1 MKPLVWVTLILLVSA
16 NFISNPTIILEEEE
30 SAIYAVGLSN
40 NSTAF
45 SFEGV
50 RGTTN
55 SIHSTEHATCM
66 IAEDYSLYCWGSG
79 RNSQANGFGNTTT
92 ATTPMKVNL
101 LNGTTYTSVIT
112 MNKHTCVLFTNQ
124 TVGCF
129 GLTDYGLGTGSLSL
143 NKNTTIVYPLGNR
156 QFEAISGSNGL
167 ICGFDSNSTIYCSGN
182 NERVNSGNQWHYR
195 LPGTTYTIVQNH
207 TFNVNGL
214 GEIHQL
220 YVGHHISCAV
230 NTNGELYC
238 WGKYYF
244 DCPTTVL
251 VCSNPQKISTPNNAT
266 VVQVAVDENAGG
278 NKAACFLFSNNS
290 VACAGDFQGSGAI
303 QSGYLYWRTLSSDAV
318 AIKTSYLTSCA
329 LLDNG
334 EVDCWGYYANRFGT
348 VNSGNNFQTTLSEP
362 SGGNFTAM
370 SMGGNSYA
378 FVCLTN
384 SSGIVMC
391 KGGVTSYY
399 SSVGQYSNGYY
410 YPEFPNE
417 VRYVSSQ
424 IDPDYDSLNNP
435 FDFCP
440 DGYSNWNYNSSL
452 DNDRDGCHDVNE
464 DIDDDNDGFSDFTE
478 NSCHSDSLNK
488 TSVPTDFD
496 SDGTCDSLDNDDD
509 NDGVTDVNDAFPNN
523 AYEQSD
529 SDNDGVGN
537 NADNDDDNDNW
548 LDSSDDFPLDPS
560 EWRDLDNDGTGD
572 NSDIDDDGDGW
583 NDTMEDQCGT
593 DRNQS
598 SSYPSDLD
606 GDYICDSVD
615 SDDDGDSY
623 LDVNDDFPNDAT
635 EWIDS
640 DNDGTG
646 DNADTDD
653 DNDGTI
659 DANDAFP
666 LNPNEDTDTDGD
678 GTGNNA
684 DSDDDNDG
692 TNDANDEFPLDASEV
707 SDNDGD
713 GVGDNADTDDDND
726 GWSDADEN
734 SCVSDPLSSSI
745 TPMDFD
751 NDGICDQ
758 MDVDDD
764 NDGWT
769 DMAENNCSSNPRS
782 AASIPNDA
790 EGDGICDAD
799 DLDDDNDGFEDD
811 EDAFP
816 NDNSE
821 WYDTDGDGIGN
832 NEDTDDD
839 GDGWT
844 DSQEYACGTNQT
856 LAASVPS
863 DIDTDGLCAA
873 LDQDDDGDGW
883 FDFVEINCQSDANNS
898 QVVPLDTDG
907 DSLCD
912 VLDDD
917 DDDDGWNDTTEL
929 NCQTNPLNRT
939 SLPLDT
945 DSDMICD
952 LLDDDDDNDGTLDS
966 EDQAPLDPT
975 DTRDLDGDSIG
986 DASDDDIDGD
996 GFTNA
1001 DETSC
1006 ESNPSDA
1013 NSIPIDTDGD
1023 GVCDEVDALPEE
1035 SLDWLDSDGDG
1046 VGDNQD
1052 AFPSLSSEQ
1061 YDYDNDGTGNNVD
1074 FDDDGDG
1081 ISDSLDQCQES
1092 ETGFISNPG
1101 SDYDSDG
1108 CSNEEDM
1115 DDDNDGIEDTSDTC
1129 PTSQLI
1135 GAMNNSVDA
1144 DGDGCDDMLEDDDQ
1158 DNDGVLNVDDSCE
1171 DTLKGRTV
1179 DVFGCDL
1186 DTDND
1191 LIPDDLDDCDNTTV
1205 LSEVNQFGCYDDD
1218 DSDGVPNFLDA
1229 FISNPNESIDSDA
1242 DGVGDNSDAF
1252 PLNSNETTDTDND
1265 GVGDNTDQ
1273 CPNGEIKNN
1282 GLAGCSEVKTDEAS
1296 SFGAAVG
1303 GGSVG
1308 GLVGVLFGAL
1318 GMVFFMR
1325 RNENPLLIEKET
1337 PSIAEAVAEP
1347 EIVAQTIVP
1356 TGPSIDAI
1364 PNNTDEHGFE
1374 WIQHNSENYYR
1385 KADSNDEWL
1394 MFQN

>member
-1 MKPLVWVTLILLVSA
+1 MVM
-16 NFISNPTIILEEEE
+16 IILFSISFHYDNLVELEHKEETKN
-30 SAIYAVGLSN
+30 IVGLQQN
-40 NSTAF
+40 NSTA
-45 SFEGV
+45 SMEGMV
-50 RGTTN
+50 GGTN
-55 SIHSTEHATCM
+55 SMNSESTRSCF
-66 IAEDYSLYCWGSG
+66 IADDYSLYCWGGSG
-79 RNSQANGFGNTTT
+79 GNPANGFGNNT
-92 ATTPMKVNL
+92 AASFPMKVNL
-101 LNGTTYTSVIT
+101 LNGTTFSSVVT
-112 MNKHTCVLFTNQ
+112 LDMHTCVHFTNG

-129 GLTDYGLGTGSLSL
+129 GYSNYGLGTGT
-143 NKNTTIVYPLGNR
+143 NTLVQSDNIVYPFG
-156 QFEAISGSNGL
+156 QTFMKTISGSDDM
-167 ICGFDSNSTIYCSGN
+167 ICGISNSSIVHCSGDNKRNNRGGNLGYVYRVPGHTALTVSNSTLNLNIGELHQIYVGTSITCVINIYGETYCWGIYYLECPNLVQNCYTPRKMTLPSNSTVVQIVLDELSG
-182 NERVNSGNQWHYR
+182 NSGNKAGCLLFENGSVGCLADFQS
-195 LPGTTYTIVQNH
+195 GNAVQSD
-207 TFNVNGL
+207 GL
-214 GEIHQL
+214 YWKSLSG
-220 YVGHHISCAV
+220 
-230 NTNGELYC
+230 
-238 WGKYYF
+238 
-244 DCPTTVL
+244 
-251 VCSNPQKISTPNNAT
+251 NAT
-266 VVQVAVDENAGG
+266 
-278 NKAACFLFSNNS
+278 S
-290 VACAGDFQGSGAI
+290 
-303 QSGYLYWRTLSSDAV
+303 LSM
-318 AIKTSYLTSCA
+318 SYLTACA
-329 LLDNG
+329 LLDDG
-334 EVDCWGYYANRFGT
+334 TVECWGYYSNTFGST
-348 VNSGNNFQTTLSEP
+348 STTYGISSMSLSGNDE
-362 SGGNFTAM
+362 FTAI
-370 SMGGNSYA
+370 SMGGNNYA
-378 FVCLTN
+378 FACMSN
-384 SSGIVMC
+384 STRSVSC
-391 KGGVTSYY
+391 KGGSPSHNSGGFGGT
-399 SSVGQYSNGYY
+399 YSNGFYQISTPGDNTY
-410 YPEFPNE
+410 I
-417 VRYVSSQ
+417 SSN
-424 IDPDYDSLNNP
+424 IDSDNDLLDLP

-440 DGYSNWNYNSSL
+440 EGYSNWNYNTNL
-452 DNDRDGCHDVNE
+452 DNDNDGCHDALE
-464 DIDDDNDGFSDFTE
+464 DLDDDNDGYSDYTE
-478 NSCHSDSLNK
+478 NNCLSDSLNRS
-488 TSVPTDFD
+488 SVPADFD
-496 SDGTCDSLDNDDD
+496 NDGTCDNQDNDDD
-509 NDGVTDVNDAFPNN
+509 NDGTNDSSDAFPFN

-529 SDNDGVGN
+529 TDNDGIGN

-548 LDSSDDFPLDPS
+548 LDGADDFPLDPN

-572 NSDIDDDGDGW
+572 NADIDDDGDGW

-598 SSYPSDLD
+598 SSYPSDID

-653 DNDGTI
+653 DNDGTN

-684 DSDDDNDG
+684 DADDDNDG

-713 GVGDNADTDDDND
+713 GIGDNADTDDDND
-726 GWSDADEN
+726 GWSDSDEN

-751 NDGICDQ
+751 SDGICDQ

-782 AASIPNDA
+782 AASVPNDA

-799 DLDDDNDGFEDD
+799 DPDDDNDGIEDTA
-811 EDAFP
+811 DAFP

-821 WYDTDGDGIGN
+821 WYDTYDDGIGN

-863 DIDTDGLCAA
+863 DIDGDGLCAA

-883 FDFVEINCQSDANNS
+883 FDFVEVNCQSDANNS

-912 VLDDD
+912 VLDEDD
-917 DDDDGWNDTTEL
+917 DGDGWNDTTEL
-929 NCQTNPLNRT
+929 NCQTDPLNRT
-939 SLPLDT
+939 SLPLDA

-975 DTRDLDGDSIG
+975 DTRDLDGDGIG

-1006 ESNPSDA
+1006 GSNPSDA
-1013 NSIPIDTDGD
+1013 NSIPIDSDGD
-1023 GVCDEVDALPEE
+1023 GVCDEVDALPED

-1052 AFPSLSSEQ
+1052 AFPSLPSEQ

-1092 ETGFISNPG
+1092 QSGFVSNPG
-1101 SDYDSDG
+1101 SDYDGDG
-1108 CSNEEDM
+1108 CSNGEDM
-1115 DDDNDGIEDTSDTC
+1115 DDDNDGIDDDSDTC
-1129 PTSQLI
+1129 PTSQVI
-1135 GAMNNSVDA
+1135 GVMNNSVDV
-1144 DGDGCDDMLEDDDQ
+1144 DGDGCHDLLEDNDQ
-1158 DNDGVLNVDDSCE
+1158 DNDGVLNVDDTCE
-1171 DTLKGRTV
+1171 NTQKGRTV
-1179 DVFGCDL
+1179 DAFGCDL

-1191 LIPDDLDDCDNTTV
+1191 LIPDDLDDCENTTV

-1229 FISNPNESIDSDA
+1229 FVSNPNESIDT
-1242 DGVGDNSDAF
+1242 DGDGIGDNSDAF
-1252 PLNSNETTDTDND
+1252 PLNANETTDTDND

-1273 CPNGEIKNN
+1273 CPNGEVKNN
-1282 GLAGCSEVKTDEAS
+1282 GLAGCSEVKADDAS

-1308 GLVGVLFGAL
+1308 GLVGVLLGAL
-1318 GMVFFMR
+1318 GMMFLMR
-1325 RNENPLLIEKET
+1325 RNENPIFIEKEA
-1337 PSIAEAVAEP
+1337 PSIAEAVAET
-1347 EIVAQTIVP
+1347 EIREQTIAP
-1356 TGPSIDAI
+1356 AGPSIDAI

-1374 WIQHNSENYYR
+1374 WIQHDSENYYR
-1385 KADSNDEWL
+1385 KAGSKDEWVKY
-1394 MFQN
+1394 QN

>member
-1 MKPLVWVTLILLVSA
+1 MLIQYLPLENIES
-16 NFISNPTIILEEEE
+16 LEEFDIQRI
-30 SAIYAVGLSN
+30 AGLQQN
-40 NSTAF
+40 EIAP
-45 SFEGV
+45 SFEGLV
-50 RGTTN
+50 GGSNTFD
-55 SIHSTEHATCM
+55 SEEQQSCM
-66 IAEDYSLYCWGSG
+66 IADDYSLYCWGS
-79 RNSQANGFGNTTT
+79 RNHYANGFGNSTSPSI
-92 ATTPMKVNL
+92 PMKVNL
-101 LNGTTYTSVIT
+101 LNGTTFNSVVA
-112 MNKHTCVLFTNQ
+112 MYYNTCVHFTNG
-124 TVGCF
+124 TIGCF
-129 GLTDYGLGTGSLSL
+129 GVDNYYLGADSLSL
-143 NKNTTIVYPLGNR
+143 DKNTSIVYPFGSTYMTTM
-156 QFEAISGSNGL
+156 SGSDSLVCGL
-167 ICGFDSNSTIYCSGN
+167 DNYSTIYCSGKNDYYN
-182 NERVNSGNQWHYR
+182 NPTPGSYVRAWRVAGS
-195 LPGTTYTIVQNH
+195 
-207 TFNVNGL
+207 
-214 GEIHQL
+214 QL
-220 YVGHHISCAV
+220 YANNVTIQIPQAGELRQLIIGDPISCALNV
-230 NTNGELYC
+230 VGKAYC
-238 WGKYYF
+238 WGSRAF
-244 DCPTTVL
+244 DCPVGVTNCYL
-251 VCSNPQKISTPNNAT
+251 PRQLSIPGDSN
-266 VVQVAVDENAGG
+266 VVQVALSEDGNPAGCLLFDNGTVGCLSTHQSNGATLSDGVYWRNLSSTANYITMGDRTTCAILDDGNAECWGIHLG
-278 NKAACFLFSNNS
+278 NLGIYPSASNNYQGIFSLSSSNITNIVLGKEFACFTNDT
-290 VACAGDFQGSGAI
+290 GIG
-303 QSGYLYWRTLSSDAV
+303 
-318 AIKTSYLTSCA
+318 K
-329 LLDNG
+329 
-334 EVDCWGYYANRFGT
+334 CWGTNDFRLGGT
-348 VNSGNNFQTTLSEP
+348 GP
-362 SGGNFTAM
+362 SF
-370 SMGGNSYA
+370 SS
-378 FVCLTN
+378 TN
-384 SSGIVMC
+384 SLFTGNRHYI
-391 KGGVTSYY
+391 
-399 SSVGQYSNGYY
+399 SSAL
-410 YPEFPNE
+410 
-417 VRYVSSQ
+417 
-424 IDPDYDSLNNP
+424 DADSDNLNLP
-435 FDFCP
+435 FDVCP
-440 DGYSNWNYNSSL
+440 EGYSNWNYNSS
-452 DNDRDGCHDVNE
+452 DDFDSDGCHDTIE
-464 DIDDDNDGFSDFTE
+464 DVDDDNDGYTDFAE
-478 NSCHSDSLNK
+478 NSCLSNPLNRSSIPADYD
-488 TSVPTDFD
+488 T
-496 SDGTCDSLDNDDD
+496 DGTCDHLDSDDD
-509 NDGVTDVNDAFPNN
+509 NDGVTDTSDLFPFN
-523 AYEQSD
+523 AYEQYD
-529 SDNDGVGN
+529 TDNDGIGN

-548 LDSSDDFPLDPS
+548 LDASDDFPLDPN

-572 NSDIDDDGDGW
+572 NADVDDDGDGW

-598 SSYPSDLD
+598 TSYPTDLD
-606 GDYICDSVD
+606 GDYICNSIDT
-615 SDDDGDSY
+615 DDDGDSY
-623 LDVNDDFPNDAT
+623 IDTNDDFPNDAS

-646 DNADTDD
+646 DNADNDD
-653 DNDGTI
+653 DNDGTS
-659 DANDAFP
+659 DSNDDFP

-692 TNDANDEFPLDASEV
+692 TNDANDEFPLDGSEV

-726 GWSDADEN
+726 GWSDSDEN
-734 SCVSDPLSSSI
+734 NCVSDPLSSSI

-799 DLDDDNDGFEDD
+799 DSDDDNDGVEDA

-863 DIDTDGLCAA
+863 DIDADGLCAA

-883 FDFVEINCQSDANNS
+883 FDFVESNCQSDANNS
-898 QVVPLDTDG
+898 QVIPLDTDG

-912 VLDDD
+912 VLDED

-945 DSDMICD
+945 DSDMTCD

-975 DTRDLDGDSIG
+975 DTKDLDGDGIG

-996 GFTNA
+996 GFSNT

-1013 NSIPIDTDGD
+1013 NSIPVDSDGD
-1023 GVCDEVDALPEE
+1023 GVCDNVDALPED
-1035 SLDWLDSDGDG
+1035 SFDWLDGDGDG

-1052 AFPSLSSEQ
+1052 AFPSLPSEQ

-1081 ISDSLDQCQES
+1081 ILDVLDQCQES

-1101 SDYDSDG
+1101 SDYDGDG

-1158 DNDGVLNVDDSCE
+1158 DNDGVLNVYDSCE

-1218 DSDGVPNFLDA
+1218 DSDGVPNFLDV
-1229 FISNPNESIDSDA
+1229 FIANPNESSDSDG
-1242 DGVGDNSDAF
+1242 DGAGDNSDAF
-1252 PLNSNETTDTDND
+1252 PLNSNETTDMDND
-1265 GVGDNTDQ
+1265 GVGDNADQ

-1282 GLAGCSEVKTDEAS
+1282 GLAGCSEVKPDQAS

-1308 GLVGVLFGAL
+1308 GLVGVLLGAL
-1318 GMVFFMR
+1318 GMVFFMG
-1325 RNENPLLIEKET
+1325 RNENPLLIEKQT
-1337 PSIAEAVAEP
+1337 PPLSNIGMIESEVVE
-1347 EIVAQTIVP
+1347 QTVVP
-1356 TGPSIDAI
+1356 TSPSIDAI

-1374 WIQHNSENYYR
+1374 WIQHTSENYYR
-1385 KADSNDEWL
+1385 KAGSKDDWL
-1394 MFQN
+1394 KYQNG